1 MVKIVATVHLAAHAK
16 SCTLYGRRYGHKSKF
31 LRLDGLLLFF
41 YNYAATLRELRYKY
55 GSYPTTKNIYSLIS
69 LKTE

>member
-1 MVKIVATVHLAAHAK
+1 MIKIVATVHLAANAK
-16 SCTLYGRRYGHKSKF
+16 SCTLYGRRHGHKSKF
-31 LRLDGLLLFF
+31 LRLDGLL

-55 GSYPTTKNIYSLIS
+55 GSYPTTKNIYSIIS